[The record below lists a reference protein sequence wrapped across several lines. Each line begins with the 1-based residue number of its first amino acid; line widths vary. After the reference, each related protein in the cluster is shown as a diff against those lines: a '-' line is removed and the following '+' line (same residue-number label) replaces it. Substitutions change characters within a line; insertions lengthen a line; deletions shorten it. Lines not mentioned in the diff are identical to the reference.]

1 MATAPSADSHS
12 QTSTQEML
20 LRAAI
25 HRNAQGT
32 GMNLGPAA
40 TSPGHKPQCWA
51 QGLTFP
57 GKETEGPT
65 KVEDTTT
72 VHVHVELVV
81 LQCTLRAVVL
91 QGDRQG

>member
-1 MATAPSADSHS
+1 MATAASADSHS

-25 HRNAQGT
+25 HRIEQGPDIS
-32 GMNLGPAA
+32 LGPAA
-40 TSPGHKPQCWA
+40 TSPRHKPRCWA
-51 QGLTFP
+51 HGLTFP
-57 GKETEGPT
+57 GKETEGPA
-65 KVEDTTT
+65 KVEDTAT

-81 LQCTLRAVVL
+81 LQRTFRAVVL